1 MEVLARK
8 KRGEPGMMY
17 RRDTN
22 NKSLDDFGEARPK
35 AAAKGRMLER
45 AVRPIAAAPVLAAA
59 TAMK

>member
-1 MEVLARK
+1 
-8 KRGEPGMMY
+8 MMY

-35 AAAKGRMLER
+35 AAAKGRMPER
-45 AVRPIAAAPVLAAA
+45 AVRPIAAAPVLAVA

>member
-8 KRGEPGMMY
+8 KKGELGMMY
-17 RRDTN
+17 RRDMK

-35 AAAKGRMLER
+35 AAVKGRRPER
-45 AVRPIAAAPVLAAA
+45 AVRPFAAAPVLAAA